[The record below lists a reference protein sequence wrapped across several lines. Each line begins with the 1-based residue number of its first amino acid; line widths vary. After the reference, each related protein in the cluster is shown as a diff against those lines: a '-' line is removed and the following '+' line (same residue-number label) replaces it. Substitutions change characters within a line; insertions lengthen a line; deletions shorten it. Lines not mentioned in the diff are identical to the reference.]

1 MKRWIWIACV
11 LTLAAA
17 TVSIVASERLLAR
30 GEPMLL
36 RLAPVDPRSLMQ
48 GDYMALN
55 FAIAQPIVQ
64 AMADA
69 KESGTRV
76 AVVTL
81 DRKGEASF
89 VRLHRGE
96 ALSGHERLLRFQVRP
111 SRWGAQR
118 VQVSTDAYFFEEGP
132 GERYANARFGEF
144 RVDADGDALLVG
156 LRGDDGKPI

>member
-1 MKRWIWIACV
+1 MKRWIWIACA
-11 LTLAAA
+11 LTLALA
-17 TVSIVASERLLAR
+17 TVSIVRSERLLAR

-55 FAIAQPIVQ
+55 FAIAQPIVE
-64 AMADA
+64 AMDDA
-69 KESGTRV
+69 RDRDTRV

-81 DRKGEASF
+81 DDNGEAGF

-96 ALSGHERLLRFQVRP
+96 ALSEGQRLLRFQVRP

-118 VQVSTDAYFFEEGP
+118 IQVSTDAYFFEEGQ
-132 GERYANARFGEF
+132 GERYAKARFGEF

-156 LRGDDGKPI
+156 LRGDDGKPL